1 METDTY
7 LQNLHPPSDFSLHQF
22 TPAIAVTITAAILLF
37 IVAAIICG
45 TEMALAT
52 ISATDKVNHE
62 KNRNSHSVR
71 IFKWLNHPEK
81 LFATLQ
87 LSGLLFKIAFIISSS
102 FVAFQI
108 APGFMHSFWGIAS
121 FLFLEIISI
130 MVFLIILPRTIANL
144 NPARYISFSFPIVQP
159 VLFCL
164 GPFGKA
170 FTSITNAFAHS
181 FVSSS
186 ATISVNE
193 LSNVIDLKKEI
204 YSDDEEILKGII
216 KFGSID
222 VSKILKPRIDV
233 VAIELEMSLS
243 QVLHVVVESGY
254 SRIPVYEGNFDNVK
268 GVLYVKDLLP
278 FINEKDNFRWQTL
291 IRPPYFIPDTKKVKE
306 LLTEFQTSKNHMAII
321 VDEYGGTLGIVT
333 LEDILEEIVGEISD
347 ESDEEEKHYIQL
359 SKNTYIFDG
368 KILLNDFHK
377 ILQTESDLFDDIKGD
392 AETLA
397 GLILEVKGEIPAK
410 NEQIKIQPFT
420 FKIEAADSRR
430 IKQIR
435 VTIDENEK
443 Q

>member
-1 METDTY
+1 
-7 LQNLHPPSDFSLHQF
+7 
-22 TPAIAVTITAAILLF
+22 
-37 IVAAIICG
+37 
-45 TEMALAT
+45 
-52 ISATDKVNHE
+52 
-62 KNRNSHSVR
+62 
-71 IFKWLNHPEK
+71 
-81 LFATLQ
+81 
-87 LSGLLFKIAFIISSS
+87 LSGLLFKIAFIISSA
-102 FVAFQI
+102 FVGFQI
-108 APGFMHSFWGIAS
+108 APDFMHSFLGVIT

-130 MVFLIILPRTIANL
+130 MVFMIILPRTIANL
-144 NPARYISFSFPIVQP
+144 NPERCISFTFPIIQP

-164 GPFGKA
+164 GPFG
-170 FTSITNAFAHS
+170 NAFSSTTNVFARS
-181 FVSSS
+181 FVSGN
-186 ATISVNE
+186 ATISVND
-193 LSNVIDLKKEI
+193 LSNVIDRKKEK

-222 VSKILKPRIDV
+222 VSDILKPRIDV
-233 VAIELEMSLS
+233 VAIELDMSLN
-243 QVLHVVVESGY
+243 QVLLVVVESGY

-268 GVLYVKDLLP
+268 GILYVKDLLP
-278 FINEKDNFRWQTL
+278 FINENDTFRWQTL

-306 LLTEFQTSKNHMAII
+306 LLTEFQTSKNHMAVI

-347 ESDEEEKHYIQL
+347 ESDEEEKQYVQINT
-359 SKNTYIFDG
+359 NTYIFDG

-377 ILQTESDLFDDIKGD
+377 ILQTESDIFDDIKGD

-397 GLILEVKGEIPAK
+397 GLILELKGEIPAK
-410 NEQIKIQPFT
+410 NEQIKIQQFT